1 MYKNFYLRKF
11 RGPLYD
17 AQDKSGASSG
27 TGEQIPHSAPTFDDL
42 LFQSTPPAGAVT
54 TNWSIAK
61 KGLSQ
66 RLCKPSS

>member
-1 MYKNFYLRKF
+1 MYKNFYLREF

-17 AQDKSGASSG
+17 AQDDSGASSG

-54 TNWSIAK
+54 PGTFGWF
-61 KGLSQ
+61 
-66 RLCKPSS
+66 